1 MLALKQAE
9 ENVFTASFI
18 YLSFASWT
26 GCLSEMEVNVRTQKA
41 FVRGYYT
48 VKVSYT
54 IVPWEKKMGLRYLY
68 HGSHD
73 LWPKKRKKTV

>member
-1 MLALKQAE
+1 
-9 ENVFTASFI
+9 
-18 YLSFASWT
+18 
-26 GCLSEMEVNVRTQKA
+26 MEVNVRTQKA

-54 IVPWEKKMGLRYLY
+54 IVPWKKKMGLRYLY

-73 LWPKKRKKTV
+73 LWPKKRKKTVWYIKNRIVVIMNYSSGI